1 MIGVAV
7 GHDDLRQR
15 CALERLLHGF
25 EMPRLSGAGVDERCH
40 TTADQPRPIAVA
52 GIGTRIEGVNRN
64 RFQQPDCVNRFTM
77 LSITLTLLE
86 EIRTTP
92 RSR

>member
-15 CALERLLHGF
+15 CALERLLHSF
-25 EMPRLSGAGVDERCH
+25 EVPRLSGAGVDEGRH

-52 GIGTRIEGVNRN
+52 GVGTRIAGVNRN
-64 RFQQPDCVNRFTM
+64 RFQQPDCVNRFPM
-77 LSITLTLLE
+77 LSITLTRLE

>member
-15 CALERLLHGF
+15 CALERLLHGL
-25 EMPRLSGAGVDERCH
+25 EMPWLSSARVDERRH
-40 TTADQPRPIAVA
+40 TTPDQPRPIAVA
-52 GIGTRIEGVNRN
+52 GVRTRIERVNRN
-64 RFQQPDCVNRFTM
+64 RLQQLDCVNRCTM
-77 LSITLTLLE
+77 LSITLTLLG

-92 RSR
+92 R